1 MEIEYV
7 LDSDICMKTIIHE
20 NNYSNLQQFIQLLI
34 SKLLDESDIH
44 TINKNYVI
52 RKIKLVMSTNFRLRN
67 KFLIKSAVRVA
78 PVQY

>member
-1 MEIEYV
+1 
-7 LDSDICMKTIIHE
+7 MKTIIHE

-34 SKLLDESDIH
+34 SKLLDESDIY
-44 TINKNYVI
+44 TISKNYII
-52 RKIKLVMSTNFRLRN
+52 RKVNLVMSKNFCLRN